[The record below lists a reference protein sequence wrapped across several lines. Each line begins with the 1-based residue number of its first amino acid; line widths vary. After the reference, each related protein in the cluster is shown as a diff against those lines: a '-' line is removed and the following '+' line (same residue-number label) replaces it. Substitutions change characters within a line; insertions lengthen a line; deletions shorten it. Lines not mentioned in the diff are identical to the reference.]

1 MVGRSAGSGD
11 RFVAAV
17 EAIYDT
23 AAAPE
28 RWPAALETVAAVF
41 DDVGANLTYRRDD
54 GRFGAIVSPSLAA
67 GVDDYMREWHRHDIR
82 SMRADE
88 RGFFAFRDVVT
99 DEHLVSPEE
108 MASHPFYT
116 EFLARFGLRWSA
128 SVNISP
134 DPHIICVV
142 TIQRAAAK
150 AAFTRPEQELLLR
163 LGRHAENALRL
174 GAQLIDSEM
183 ASVGLRE
190 TLSRLGMGVFLLDR
204 RGRIVFS
211 NTVGNRFLGDSLTVM
226 NARLTSSSASKR
238 AEFDMSIEAAL
249 RGAQGDVIADPKP
262 ILLQRIS
269 SDRPLVSYVLPMRSG
284 HREGVEQFLARAHA
298 IVVVVESTGDD
309 PADPAVIRDLLGL
322 TLGEA
327 RVAALVASG
336 IPPEEASK
344 RLGIPEET
352 ARTVLQRVFTKTGVD
367 RQSELTAL
375 LARIVQPSGH

>member
-1 MVGRSAGSGD
+1 MVGRKAGSGD

-28 RWPAALETVAAVF
+28 RWPAALEAIAAIF
-41 DDVGANLTYRRDD
+41 DDIGANLTYRRDD
-54 GRFGAIVSPSLAA
+54 GRFGAIVSPSLVA

-142 TIQRAAAK
+142 TVQRSAAK
-150 AAFTRPEQELLLR
+150 AAFTRPEQQLLLR

-190 TLSRLGMGVFLLDR
+190 TLSRLGTGVFLLDR

-249 RGAQGDVIADPKP
+249 RGAQGDMIADPKP
-262 ILLQRIS
+262 ILLQRVS

-298 IVVVVESTGDD
+298 IVIVVESTGND
-309 PADPAVIRDLLGL
+309 PADPAVVRDLLGL

-344 RLGIPEET
+344 RLGIPEQT

-367 RQSELTAL
+367 RQSELSAL
-375 LARIVQPSGH
+375 LARIVQPPGH